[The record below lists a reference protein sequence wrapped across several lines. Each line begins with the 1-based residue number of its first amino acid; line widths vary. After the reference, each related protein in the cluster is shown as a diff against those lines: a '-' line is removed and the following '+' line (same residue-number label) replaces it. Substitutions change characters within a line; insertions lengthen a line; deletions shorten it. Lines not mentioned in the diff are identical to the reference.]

1 MPSISSFLIA
11 LETNDTKLVSNVY
24 RAPESMERK
33 RKSLK
38 RTRPADSGRQRIVEA
53 ARAHFFSHG
62 FRRVTMDDLAAELAI
77 SKKTLYAY
85 FPSKTALLEDVLAD
99 KFASVGAAL
108 EQVTR
113 EHAHDFSGSLHQ
125 LLATAQQQ
133 LDEIKP
139 PFVRDMR
146 QKAPHVFKMVERR
159 RADLIQRH
167 FGKLFT
173 AGQRAGKVRKD
184 IPAKLII
191 EILLGAVQA
200 IMNPPKIEEL
210 GLTPKGGFV
219 AITKVVLEG
228 ALVHDRGL

>member
-1 MPSISSFLIA
+1 M
-11 LETNDTKLVSNVY
+11 
-24 RAPESMERK
+24 K
-33 RKSLK
+33 RKQKSRK
-38 RTRPADSGRQRIVEA
+38 KTRTADPARQRIVET
-53 ARAHFFSHG
+53 ARTHFLSHG
-62 FRRVTMDDLAAELAI
+62 FRRVTMDDLAVELAI
-77 SKKTLYAY
+77 SKKTLYRY
-85 FPSKTALLEDVLAD
+85 FPSKTALLEDVLAH
-99 KFASVGAAL
+99 KFAGVDAAM
-108 EQVTR
+108 EEAAR
-113 EHAHDFSGSLHQ
+113 EHAHDFSTSLHQ
-125 LLATAQQQ
+125 LLATAQRE

-159 RADLIQRH
+159 RAELIQRH
-167 FGKLFT
+167 FEKLF
-173 AGQRAGKVRKD
+173 AKGQRAGRVRKD

-228 ALVHDRGL
+228 ALVRARGL